1 MKLYYLYPHI
11 IRFAFNSVILKYTL
25 SCDLLRFDYSF
36 RDHHL
41 KASNVSRNTVVHTI
55 ELEIDR
61 KRYEVTVREKL
72 DGELLI
78 ENIGRK

>member
-11 IRFAFNSVILKYTL
+11 IRFAFNNVILKYTL
-25 SCDLLRFDYSF
+25 TCDLSRMDYSF
-36 RDHHL
+36 RNHHL
-41 KASNVSRNTVVHTI
+41 KASNVCRTTVVHTI

-61 KRYEVTVREKL
+61 KRYDVIVREKL
-72 DGELLI
+72 NGELLI